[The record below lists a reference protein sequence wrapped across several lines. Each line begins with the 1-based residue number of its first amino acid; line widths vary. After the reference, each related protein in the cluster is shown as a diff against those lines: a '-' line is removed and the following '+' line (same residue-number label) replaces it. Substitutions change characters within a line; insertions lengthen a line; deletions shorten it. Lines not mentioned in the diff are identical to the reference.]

1 MLEEIKESYPAKFRP
16 ALLAMIKCL
25 SNIVQHPDDESYKII
40 KSFDKSILKI
50 PGILDILD
58 MIGFSQD
65 ESGNKNILIYEGE
78 SIDFLDTY
86 ISMFKKYLPEEVKP
100 PQTQGR
106 EMIQIQ
112 KIQSPL
118 VKEGEPK

>member
-1 MLEEIKESYPAKFRP
+1 MEERQIKDIENMLEEIKESYPTKFRP
-16 ALLAMIKCL
+16 ALLAMINCL
-25 SNIVQHPDDESYKII
+25 SNIVQHPGDESYKII

-65 ESGNKNILIYEGE
+65 KSGNKNILIYEGE

-100 PQTQGR
+100 PQTQG
-106 EMIQIQ
+106 
-112 KIQSPL
+112 
-118 VKEGEPK
+118 